1 MKKAIAGLLFFV
13 LAGSLQAQSL
23 VELSRREKA
32 RRESLQGKHAR
43 VVTNADLESVR
54 KSPVFISS
62 SDATDESNASGANN
76 PPISVNSNPGSSKSA
91 PTVRMVPTVSK
102 HGPLIFKNNQGLDG
116 TASAGS
122 GGDLESRL
130 KAAQELVDLL
140 TTKMNAL
147 WQEFSSMSMTSKDAI
162 QQQIDET
169 YQKLTKAQEA
179 ENRLK
184 TQLEA
189 GKGSPAEKR

>member
-1 MKKAIAGLLFFV
+1 MKKAIASLLFFV

-54 KSPVFISS
+54 KSPVFITSS
-62 SDATDESNASGANN
+62 NATDESNASTANN
-76 PPISVNSNPGSSKSA
+76 PPSSPDSIQRSSRPA
-91 PTVRMVPTVSK
+91 STIRTMPSVSK
-102 HGPLIFKNNQGLDG
+102 PGPVLFNKDVR
-116 TASAGS
+116 SPS
-122 GGDLESRL
+122 GAGDLESRH

-147 WQEFSSMSMTSKDAI
+147 WQEFYAMNSMTSRDAI

-169 YQKLTKAQEA
+169 YQKLLKAQED
-179 ENRLK
+179 ENNLRNHSESNKENLPK
-184 TQLEA
+184 N
-189 GKGSPAEKR
+189 

>member
-1 MKKAIAGLLFFV
+1 MKKAIAGLLFFD

-23 VELSRREKA
+23 AELSRREKA

-43 VVTNADLESVR
+43 VITNADLESVG

-62 SDATDESNASGANN
+62 SNATDESNASAVNN
-76 PPISVNSNPGSSKSA
+76 PQTSVNSSPGSSKSA
-91 PTVRMVPTVSK
+91 PIIRMVPTVGK
-102 HGPLIFKNNQGLDG
+102 PGPVLFKKDDKSPPG
-116 TASAGS
+116 AV
-122 GGDLESRL
+122 GDLESRL